1 MIIRNSLRQLKRT
14 PVRSGLFFVLISG
27 ATALLVLSSILWLY
41 ASTALKSYS
50 NSFSTIGTVEQE
62 QQSTEKIE
70 VWDAEQQTFL
80 VYTQPAYSELIEDSV
95 MEMSGVNYIYQA
107 EKRPYYGAYCPEYEL
122 YENQALGSQFLVV
135 EVSPIEDC
143 IPDHPVQMKVEKV
156 LYGTAQI
163 GTDIWICDHE
173 NFSPNTF
180 YAENTYIMGLA
191 ERPAHKEYQD
201 AGYEY
206 MLLSMESTQHD
217 SNGNLMTREN
227 GNADFYDLITDDF
240 VNSLEGEK
248 WKNIV
253 EAMDKLVYTLPIQPV
268 ENTNLLLPFYNGSA
282 YVAQGRDITKEEYG
296 EGSSV
301 CLISQEFA
309 KRNNIK
315 EGDKIKL
322 PFYYADYQN
331 SPGSVFHQGGWSFR
345 FGILNAENKVYQTFY
360 ENNYTVVG
368 IYGMTADLELGRE
381 YQLGT
386 NEIIVPAKSVKK
398 SDASNIIAFGPMR
411 GFNTSFQIPNGTI
424 EEFMKCWEEKRV
436 EGLNIQFYDK
446 GYTELKQGIDN
457 MEKMS
462 ILLLVIGL
470 FVSFFLLLFFGYI
483 FIVKQ
488 RKRVAIERAM
498 GMTQKQSRKSLV
510 SGVAVVIA
518 AGAILGCVAGTFV
531 SGYAIEKSKEQQT
544 YFDETYSNG
553 TKAGN
558 DKTIDIGL
566 EKGLVAAIVVGQAVF
581 VTFISHTII
590 LLYSRKVLRESITKS
605 LTDKE
610 E

>member
-107 EKRPYYGAYCPEYEL
+107 EKRPYYRAYCPEYEL

-143 IPDHPVQMKVEKV
+143 IPDHPVQMKVKKV

-173 NFSPNTF
+173 NFAPNTF
-180 YAENTYIMGLA
+180 YAGNTYIMGLT

-206 MLLSMESTQHD
+206 MPLSMESTQHD
-217 SNGNLMTREN
+217 SNGNPMTKEN

-253 EAMDKLVYTLPIQPV
+253 EAMDKLVYTLPIQSV

-368 IYGMTADLELGRE
+368 VYGVTADLELGRE

-566 EKGLVAAIVVGQAVF
+566 EKGLVAVIVVGQAVF
-581 VTFISHTII
+581 VTFISLAII
-590 LLYSRKVLRESITKS
+590 LLYSRKVLRESIIKS